1 MRHERACCFMVEH
14 LHLWRP
20 QLEDEAAAV
29 YSVQEPIRQELVEVW
44 VGAGVG
50 QPLGVVAWR
59 SSHHPQ
65 EPVARILQADSD
77 FIQLLPGVVAGAN
90 ASKAEVEDAALRL
103 LVEPREALML
113 LFFTTTET
121 IFRSVPS
128 LRLVRSKWGQKN
140 AVATSSK

>member
-1 MRHERACCFMVEH
+1 MVEH

-44 VGAGVG
+44 VCAVVG
-50 QPLGVVAWR
+50 RPLGVVAWR

-113 LFFTTTET
+113 LFFTTTEI